1 MGEADET
8 AAVTVETPYGIIR
21 FDAKIWLKTEFRD
34 GQLVF
39 CDASIKTDGIPIGA
53 QLTSP

>member
-1 MGEADET
+1 MGEANDS
-8 AAVTVETPYGIIR
+8 ATVSIETPYGMIR

>member
-34 GQLVF
+34 GQMVF